1 VIPLHLA
8 ATERFV
14 PTLTHP
20 TDNPMTRSNLTGTA
34 PALSTPVAR
43 RPLQRRM
50 ALAVATRVVAAL
62 ATVLAPAFAQ
72 AAEAWPTKPITL
84 VVPFPAGG
92 ATDVMGRLFAKA
104 LGEKLGQTVV
114 VDNRAGAGTVIG
126 AAYVAK
132 APADGYTLLISSG
145 TTFTVNP
152 AINPRLPYDAVKS
165 FDPVALLGRTPLI
178 LLAHPDV
185 KANSPKTFAALVQAV
200 PGKFAWASYGQG
212 TTSQFT
218 GELLQRATST
228 QMLHVPYKGSAPAM
242 TDLMAGQVQFSV
254 DTVTAAIPQLKA
266 GKVKAIGVTTAKRTA
281 LLPDVPTF
289 QEQGY
294 TLNADTWLAIVA
306 PHGMPAEVRAKLE
319 KTLGELAAQPDIR
332 EKMLAN
338 GMEPGFQP
346 GAQLGKLIEA
356 ELPVM
361 RATAARANIRAE

>member
-1 VIPLHLA
+1 MSRTI
-8 ATERFV
+8 
-14 PTLTHP
+14 
-20 TDNPMTRSNLTGTA
+20 TG
-34 PALSTPVAR
+34 LSCRTTPDPAR
-43 RPLQRRM
+43 RR
-50 ALAVATRVVAAL
+50 ALARAAAITALLASGAAL
-62 ATVLAPAFAQ
+62 AAD
-72 AAEAWPTKPITL
+72 AWPTRPIQI

-104 LGEKLGQTVV
+104 LGDKLGQTVV

-126 AAYVAK
+126 AAHAAK

-152 AINPRLPYDAVKS
+152 AINPRLPYDPLKS
-165 FDPVALLGRTPLI
+165 FEPIGLVGRTPLI

-185 KANSPKTFAALVQAV
+185 KASSPKTFAALVKAA
-200 PGKFAWASYGQG
+200 PDKFSWASFGQG

-218 GELLQRATST
+218 GELLQRVTDT
-228 QMLHVPYKGSAPAM
+228 RMLHVPYKGSAPAM

-266 GKVKAIGVTTAKRTA
+266 GKVKAIGVTTARRSA
-281 LLPDVPTF
+281 LLPDVPSF

-294 TLNADTWLAIVA
+294 ALNADTWLAFVA
-306 PHGMPAEVRAKLE
+306 PRGLPPAVREKLE
-319 KTLGELAAQPDIR
+319 KTLAELVATPEIR

-338 GMEPGFQP
+338 GMEPGFLD
-346 GAQLGKLIEA
+346 GAQLGRLIEA

-361 RATAARANIRAE
+361 RATAARANIKAE

>member
-1 VIPLHLA
+1 MTHRPCAPSSPSIAAPARRRLLRGLALTAATVGGAAALPALA
-8 ATERFV
+8 A
-14 PTLTHP
+14 
-20 TDNPMTRSNLTGTA
+20 D
-34 PALSTPVAR
+34 
-43 RPLQRRM
+43 
-50 ALAVATRVVAAL
+50 
-62 ATVLAPAFAQ
+62 
-72 AAEAWPTKPITL
+72 AWPSKPIQI

-114 VDNRAGAGTVIG
+114 VENRGGAGTVIG
-126 AAYVAK
+126 AAYAAK

-152 AINPRLPYDAVKS
+152 AINPKLPYDPVKS
-165 FDPVALLGRTPLI
+165 FEPIGLVGRTPLI

-185 KANSPKTFAALVQAV
+185 KASSPKTFAALVKPA
-200 PGKFAWASYGQG
+200 PGKFTWASFGQG

-218 GELLQRATST
+218 GELLQRATET

-266 GKVKAIGVTTAKRTA
+266 GKVKAIGVTTAKRSA
-281 LLPDVPTF
+281 LLPDVPSF

-294 TLNADTWLAIVA
+294 ALNADTWLAFVA
-306 PHGMPAEVRAKLE
+306 PRGLPPAVRAKLE
-319 KTLGELAAQPDIR
+319 KTLQELVATPDIR

-338 GMEPGFQP
+338 GMEPGFLN
-346 GAQLGKLIEA
+346 GAQLGQLIEN
-356 ELPVM
+356 ELPIM
-361 RATAARANIRAE
+361 RATAARANIKAE